1 MQTILLKNRTLYFNL
16 LLSIGFALAVLFF
29 RARITHSFYYF
40 FLVWNLFLAGVPFLI
55 SQTLKNSIRIRN
67 SKILGGLSFVAW
79 LLFLPNSPYI
89 ITDLLHLHDR
99 ASHLLWLD
107 LFLVFV
113 FALNGLVLGLLS
125 LVDMSRVLTERFDK
139 TVAAYTLFKVC
150 LLSGF
155 GIYMGRFLRFNS
167 WDVLTKPKSVFFE
180 TIYHLREPKAWL
192 ITFAF
197 GGFLLIL
204 FLLLNYINEIRFE
217 KP

>member
-1 MQTILLKNRTLYFNL
+1 MLSKNRTLYFNL

-29 RARITHSFYYF
+29 RAQITHSFYYF
-40 FLVWNLFLAGVPFLI
+40 FLVWNLFLAGVPFII
-55 SQTLKNSIRIRN
+55 SQTLKNNNWIRN
-67 SKILGGLSFVAW
+67 SKILSGLSFVVW

-89 ITDLLHLHDR
+89 ITDLVHLHDR
-99 ASHLLWLD
+99 ASNLMWLD

-113 FALNGLVLGLLS
+113 FAFNGLVLGLLS
-125 LVDMSRVLTERFDK
+125 LLDMSRLLSERFDK
-139 TVAAYTLFKVC
+139 TVAAYTMFKVC

-180 TIYHLREPKAWL
+180 SLYHLREPKAWL

-197 GGFLLIL
+197 GGFLWIL
-204 FLLLNYINEIRFE
+204 FMLLNSVLGMQERKIG
-217 KP
+217 